1 MIADHL
7 LGDQLKRDQIN
18 FAYQVL
24 FKVFETPAK
33 EKLLR
38 KDESMLK
45 TSIPMLIAFK
55 TLEKMIIVDDLRK
68 ENEDMIEERK
78 SQIRKSTTMKDSQLL
93 KSTLSKS
100 SFMKIQSNQGIN
112 EDYAKLEEEDFEN
125 QLVDLYGVSV
135 KIKLAILVL
144 GKLRR

>member
-55 TLEKMIIVDDLRK
+55 TLEKMIIVGDLRK